1 MKNII
6 EFPDRK
12 VIEQEAVAWLI
23 KLDGDQPPSQQELDQ
38 LKEWLSRSP
47 AHVEELESLGAFWED
62 LIVLTDLNMPLAG
75 ARAKPADSHKP
86 ATSSGVMAIGLQ
98 YPWAIAAGI
107 LLLAVM
113 LQLTMPLGFGKN
125 LTSSN
130 GHYATA
136 IGKQSAIPLADGSV
150 IHLNTNSQVEVDYS
164 KGYRNIRLVQGEAH
178 FTVAKNKNL
187 PFRVYAGKRRV
198 EAIGTAF
205 SVHLREKDIDVLV
218 TEGTVE
224 LAAQMPAKAQ
234 HRAADSV
241 QQTSAAPA
249 LNQSAASQ
257 PKYYLTLPVAQLG
270 ILTEGQGATILAAQ
284 PNRPDTPAAEVQP
297 IDAETLKRHDAW
309 RKGLLLF
316 AGDTLEEVVTEI
328 SRYTTVS
335 IEIADPALKEI
346 RIGGQFRVGDLGG
359 MFDVLEA
366 NFGLSITLLNDNT
379 VKISAAEQ

>member
-6 EFPDRK
+6 DFPDRK
-12 VIEQEAVAWLI
+12 VIEQEAVEWLI

-38 LKEWLSRSP
+38 LKKWLSRSP
-47 AHVEELESLGAFWED
+47 AHVEELESLGEFWKD

-75 ARAKPADSHKP
+75 AKAKPTDSRKP
-86 ATSSGVMAIGLQ
+86 ATPTSVLAIGMQ

-113 LQLTMPLGFGKN
+113 LQLTVMPSGFGKN
-125 LTSSN
+125 ITSSN
-130 GHYATA
+130 GQYATA
-136 IGKQSAIPLADGSV
+136 IGKQSTIPLADGSV
-150 IHLNTNSQVEVDYS
+150 IHLNTNSQVDVDYS
-164 KGYRNIRLVQGEAH
+164 EGYRNIRLIQGEAH
-178 FTVAKNKNL
+178 FTVAKNKDL

-205 SVHLREKDIDVLV
+205 SVHLREKDIEVLV

-224 LAAQMPAKAQ
+224 LAAQIPAKTQ
-234 HRAADSV
+234 PSITDSGQKNTV
-241 QQTSAAPA
+241 APA
-249 LNQSAASQ
+249 QAPPTSSQ

-270 ILTEGQGATILAAQ
+270 LLTEGQGATILAAQ
-284 PNRPDTPAAEVQP
+284 PNRADTPTAKVQH

-335 IEIADPALKEI
+335 IEITDPALKEI
-346 RIGGQFRVGDLGG
+346 RIGGQFRVGDLSG

-379 VKISAAEQ
+379 VKISAAE